1 MRSKLCIWVTCLLA
15 VVHTQAQP
23 PQARL
28 SMSLN
33 DCLEYAEKN
42 QVKIKKSLLDQQLTD
57 AQNKEVTGLALPQL
71 SAKGGI
77 NYAPLVAAFV
87 VPNFM
92 KEMIAGNPAAGADGM
107 VKQSS
112 LNTDVVN
119 AMPDKLMMAFQPKW
133 TTTGTLEASQLLFDP
148 SVMVALQARRTL
160 EEMAAKNV
168 SLTVQDIKVAVSKSY
183 YNVLVAEKQKVLIE
197 QNIARMN
204 LMKFETEE
212 IYKNGFA
219 EKIDVDRITVT
230 LNNLE
235 TQKVK
240 IDQAIRLA
248 YLSLKFQMGMPLTT
262 ELVLTDS
269 LSDKQID
276 SDILQ
281 AKFEPGM
288 RIEYQL
294 METQNRLLAYDLKRY
309 KLAWLPTFSV
319 FGNYGYTLYNMNKL
333 MERGDSWQKSAILG
347 ANLNFPLFTGFQRKQ
362 KARQASLAL
371 QKNQEETYNLKMAL
385 ELENENARITLKNNL
400 LTLGNQK
407 ENMLLAEEIYNTARI
422 KYKEGVGSSLEIM
435 NAESALKEA
444 QTNYF
449 TALYEVI
456 ASRVDLQKALGQ
468 IK

>member
-119 AMPDKLMMAFQPKW
+119 AMPDQLMMAFQPKW

>member
-15 VVHTQAQP
+15 VVHTQAQR

>member
-57 AQNKEVTGLALPQL
+57 AQNMEVTGLALPQL

-112 LNTDVVN
+112 LNTNVVN
-119 AMPDKLMMAFQPKW
+119 AMPDQLMMAFQPKW

>member
-57 AQNKEVTGLALPQL
+57 AQNKEVTGLALPQF

-119 AMPDKLMMAFQPKW
+119 AMPDQLMMAFQPKW

>member
-112 LNTDVVN
+112 LNTNVVN
-119 AMPDKLMMAFQPKW
+119 AMPDQLMMAFQPKW

>member
-112 LNTDVVN
+112 LNTNVVN

>member
-1 MRSKLCIWVTCLLA
+1 
-15 VVHTQAQP
+15 
-23 PQARL
+23 
-28 SMSLN
+28 MSLN

-112 LNTDVVN
+112 LNTNVVN
-119 AMPDKLMMAFQPKW
+119 AMPDQLMMAFQPKW

>member
-294 METQNRLLAYDLKRY
+294 METQNRLLAYDLKRD
-309 KLAWLPTFSV
+309 KLAWLPTCSV

-362 KARQASLAL
+362 KARQASL
-371 QKNQEETYNLKMAL
+371 
-385 ELENENARITLKNNL
+385 
-400 LTLGNQK
+400 
-407 ENMLLAEEIYNTARI
+407 
-422 KYKEGVGSSLEIM
+422 
-435 NAESALKEA
+435 
-444 QTNYF
+444 
-449 TALYEVI
+449 
-456 ASRVDLQKALGQ
+456 
-468 IK
+468 